1 MKKLPTLLNSPAR
14 VVVTVGLIILVSEYL
29 IMLLTGIVPPS
40 ILPDGEWLFIDP
52 ILLTT
57 IVSPILYFLIYQPL
71 CRQAL
76 VEKQFDELQRFQE
89 VVVGR
94 ELRMKKLV
102 EENAILRRQASAE
115 ETGEATGNFMVGQL
129 QVDTSGHP
137 AETGEPKA
145 EQRSALLFML
155 EDLERARNRIEQA
168 HQQWMVAL
176 DVVPDPIFLHDREFR
191 VLRANRAYAA
201 RAGMS
206 FNDFIGKPYYRIFP
220 KLAGPLSTCQRAL
233 NSGKEEAEE
242 LTLESGEIIRSR
254 AAPVYDAQ
262 GEYLHSIH
270 ILEDITERKANETK
284 IQRLTQFY
292 AALSQCNEAIV
303 RCTSEAELFPQICR
317 DAVQFGGMKMA
328 WIGLLDKAT
337 GLVAPVASF
346 GEGVE
351 YLEDIRISVNAED
364 PAGRGPVGISI
375 RDKLPQWCQDF
386 QNDPLTAP
394 WHERGARFG
403 WGALA
408 ALPLVRNGTVI
419 GTFTLYSG
427 ATNSFDEAARKL
439 LIEMATDISFALDN
453 FAHEAERKRSDQVLA
468 ESELR
473 YRGLVEQSLAGI
485 YIIQDGRF
493 VYVNPRFAEIF
504 GYASAS
510 ELIGVEPTS
519 LVAEHDIGI
528 VAENIRSRLE
538 DEAQSVSHGFITV
551 VRKDGSLIEVG
562 VHGARA
568 THDGRPAII
577 GMMQDVSEK
586 KRAEEQIQRYITQ
599 LEDTFMHTIE
609 LATTLV
615 EMRDP
620 YTAGHEKRVA
630 LIAVAI
636 GAELGLEAQRIEGL
650 RIGGYIHDIGKIII
664 PSEILAKP
672 GRLTEVEYLL
682 IKEHPK
688 AGYDILKNVDFP
700 WPVADIA
707 HQHHERMD
715 GSGYPRGLKGEEILL
730 EARITAVAD
739 VVEAMST
746 HRPYRPGLG
755 LEKALAEIER
765 GRGSLYDPQVTDA
778 CLRLFREK
786 SFELPA

>member
-1 MKKLPTLLNSPAR
+1 MKKWSTLLNTPAR
-14 VVVTVGLIILVSEYL
+14 VVFAVGLIILVTESL
-29 IMLLTGIVPPS
+29 IMLLIGIVHS
-40 ILPDGEWLFIDP
+40 SVLQDGEWQFVDP

-57 IVSPILYFLIYQPL
+57 IVSPILYFLIYRPL
-71 CRQAL
+71 NQHALFERQL
-76 VEKQFDELQRFQE
+76 DELRRFQK
-89 VVVGR
+89 VGVGR

-102 EENAILRRQASAE
+102 EENAMLRMQSSTGKA
-115 ETGEATGNFMVGQL
+115 GEATGNFMVSRLGIE
-129 QVDTSGHP
+129 TAEHP
-137 AETGEPKA
+137 EETGESDV

-155 EDLERARNRIEQA
+155 EDLEKARDKIEQA

-176 DVVPDPIFLHDREFR
+176 DVVSDPIFLHDKEFR

-201 RAGMS
+201 RSGMS
-206 FNDFIGKPYYRIFP
+206 FNEFIGKPYFQIFP
-220 KLAGPLSTCQRAL
+220 KLAGPLATCQLAL
-233 NSGKEEAEE
+233 KSGREEAEE

-270 ILEDITERKANETK
+270 ILEDITERKAAETK

-303 RCTSEAELFPQICR
+303 RCTNEGELFPQICR
-317 DAVQFGGMKMA
+317 DAVQFGDMKMA
-328 WIGLLDKAT
+328 WIGLLDEAT
-337 GLVAPVASF
+337 GMVSPVASF
-346 GEGVE
+346 GEGME
-351 YLEDIRISVNAED
+351 YLEGIQISVDADD
-364 PAGRGPVGISI
+364 PTGRGPIGIAI
-375 RDKLPQWCQDF
+375 RSSRPQWCQDF
-386 QNDPLTAP
+386 QHDPLTAP

-403 WGALA
+403 WGSLA
-408 ALPLVRNGTVI
+408 ALPLLRNGAVI

-427 ATNSFDEAARKL
+427 ATNAFDDAARKL
-439 LIEMATDISFALDN
+439 LVEMAADISFALDN
-453 FAHEAERKRSDQVLA
+453 FAHEAERKRSEQVLA
-468 ESELR
+468 ESEQR
-473 YRGLVEQSLAGI
+473 FRGVVEQSLAGI

-504 GYASAS
+504 GYASAD

-519 LVAEHDIGI
+519 LVADQDRGL
-528 VAENIRSRLE
+528 VAENIRSRLA
-538 DEAQSVSHGFITV
+538 DEAQGVSHGFITA

-568 THDGRPAII
+568 THGGRPAII
-577 GMMQDVSEK
+577 GMMQDVSER
-586 KRAEEQIQRYITQ
+586 KRAEEQIQRYVAQ
-599 LEDTFMHTIE
+599 LEDSFMHTIE
-609 LATTLV
+609 VATTLV

-630 LIAVAI
+630 LISVAI
-636 GAELGLEAQRIEGL
+636 GTELGLEAHRIEGL
-650 RIGGYIHDIGKIII
+650 RVGGYIHDIGKIIV
-664 PSEILAKP
+664 PAEILSKP
-672 GRLTEVEYLL
+672 GKISEAEYLL
-682 IKEHPK
+682 IKGHPQ

-707 HQHHERMD
+707 YQHHERMD

-739 VVEAMST
+739 VVEAMSA
-746 HRPYRPGLG
+746 HRPYRPSLG
-755 LEKALAEIER
+755 LEQALAEIER
-765 GRGSLYDPQVTDA
+765 GSGDHYDPVVAAA

-786 SFELPA
+786 GYKLPA